1 VSAIVCSHE
10 RQVKIPVGRRNVFLS
25 IYESNSWDGTQTFLQ
40 TFNQSLS
47 NLDID
52 HRILTVKNDPGAEW
66 PYGTSPER
74 IQFLAHARNMA
85 MEPLQSSDDLIR
97 VGNWQDF
104 TKVIFLND
112 VQFRWQDIINLISTR
127 IKGKEDQ
134 EYDLA
139 CAMDFG
145 SSGKSVI
152 RQLDL
157 C

>member
-1 VSAIVCSHE
+1 
-10 RQVKIPVGRRNVFLS
+10 
-25 IYESNSWDGTQTFLQ
+25 
-40 TFNQSLS
+40 
-47 NLDID
+47 
-52 HRILTVKNDPGAEW
+52 
-66 PYGTSPER
+66 
-74 IQFLAHARNMA
+74 MA